1 MMLKV
6 NGEFLD
12 FDEDIDVDRKVKLFE
27 EIDSA
32 AGDFS
37 YSFIV
42 PWTGKNIK
50 ALNIPIPDNRD
61 KTVYQLNDSEL
72 VNDDGQTVN
81 RGATRVEK
89 SRQGIDIECSF
100 FSGNSNWFAMLTG
113 DMTSLRLSDYDVE
126 QTASNIR
133 DSWEQRSGIVWPI
146 LDAGGMSTRS
156 YVDFKTEDFIPCFYV
171 KTLMFEAFQQ
181 SGIKIAG
188 ELLEDWTYNNMV
200 IAANGRSQEEINN
213 RTSYV
218 LKTSTQSF
226 PEVPPNVPIR
236 LTFDD
241 DTNYPYSDGSQNNFS
256 IALDRYTA
264 DVKMRLKINLALT
277 LVEPVSTSPAYISVR
292 RSGVNYIL
300 YTENVGAGGSGIT
313 VSFSKT
319 LFINL
324 EAGDYVDIFISS
336 DSLSGGFLQVTGGT
350 IRFTPTYI
358 YKAFGNSA
366 VPKWT
371 KQEFVNNILGLFNV
385 IPSYDSYNKTVTLNL
400 FEKLK
405 AKDPIDISEYAQVIE
420 TDYSEFISDYGKVN
434 KFLYQ
439 ETDIDNLN
447 EYNISRF
454 IKYGVGIIECSNDFI
469 QESVEVLES
478 DFAAPISY
486 LNGVF
491 DMSMERI
498 QFVEFD
504 TEETEITGVSNPGFS
519 IARFAVANDIF
530 EVNDL
535 VRISESTN
543 EAYNG
548 DWVVQTIGA
557 GYIQCVGPVYDTN
570 ATAKIEK
577 LLHKFTTEDN
587 VYIFIN
593 IPNYSL
599 SDVKPGS
606 VFYLDQSF
614 FFSAAIAYFNL
625 LNTNNQINRDFKQG
639 LSFGEIEDPLF
650 YQRTMLQTYWP
661 TFGKILN
668 DPVKLRAD
676 ANLPWKI
683 HNDIDFLRPLM
694 IKTLETTNLYYLNLE
709 RGYKNSS
716 TPTEL
721 ELIKLP

>member
-12 FDEDIDVDRKVKLFE
+12 FDDEIDVDRQVKLFE

-37 YSFIV
+37 YSFSL
-42 PWTGKNIK
+42 PKTSKNLK
-50 ALNIPIPDNRD
+50 ALDFPLPDNKT
-61 KTVYQLNDSEL
+61 KTVYQTNDAEIIG
-72 VNDDGQTVN
+72 DDGLTVF
-81 RGATRVEK
+81 RGSVRTE
-89 SRQGIDIECSF
+89 IITETDIQCSF

-188 ELLEDWTYNNMV
+188 ELLDDWTYNNMI
-200 IAANGRSQEEINN
+200 IAANGRSQEEVNN

-218 LKTSTQSF
+218 LKTSNQLL
-226 PEVPPNVPIR
+226 PNVPPGPSVR

-256 IALDRYTA
+256 TTLDRYTA
-264 DVKMRLKINLALT
+264 DIKMRIKIDLALT
-277 LVEPVSTSPAYISVR
+277 LTSPFGVSQAFVSVR
-292 RSGVNYIL
+292 KNGVNFIL
-300 YTENVGAGGSGIT
+300 YTLEFTSTGSLQ
-313 VSFSKT
+313 KT
-319 LFINL
+319 IFMNMD
-324 EAGDYVDIFISS
+324 AGDYTDIFVST
-336 DSLSGGFLQVTGGT
+336 DSLDTVNITGGT
-350 IRFTPTYI
+350 IRITPTYL
-358 YKAFGNSA
+358 YYASGSA
-366 VPKWT
+366 VVPKWT

-405 AKDPIDISEYAQVIE
+405 AKDPIDISEYVQVFE

-447 EYNISRF
+447 DYNISRF
-454 IKYGVGIIECSNDFI
+454 IKYGVGVIDCANDFI
-469 QESVEVLES
+469 QESVDVLES

-504 TEETEITGVSNPGFS
+504 TEETEITSVSAPGFG
-519 IARFAVANDIF
+519 IARFNVADEIF

-535 VRISESTN
+535 VRISESSN

-548 DWVVQTIGA
+548 DWVVQTVGA

-593 IPNYSL
+593 IPDYSL
-599 SDVKPGS
+599 SNVKPGS
-606 VFYLDQSF
+606 LFFLDQSAF
-614 FFSAAIAYFNL
+614 SSAAIAYFNL
-625 LNTNNQINRDFKQG
+625 LNTNSQINKDFKQG
-639 LSFGEIEDPLF
+639 LSFGEIADPLF

-661 TFGKILN
+661 TFEKILN